1 MAWLGIEGHDEVV
14 ERFRRALARGR
25 LASAFLF
32 VGPRGIGKRTF
43 AQRLAQALLC
53 QASPPNALMPC
64 GQCDSCVQVRAG
76 THPDLTTIE
85 KPAGKSAIPLELLLG
100 DKEHRMREGL
110 CHAIS
115 LKPFMGGR
123 KVAIIDD
130 ADDLNEEGANCL
142 LKTLEEPP
150 PHSGLILVGT
160 SAERQLPTIRSRT
173 QLIRFRPLEVDLVE
187 RLLVERELVSDAQL
201 ARRLAEFSDGSLARA
216 VDLADN
222 DLWTFRE
229 QLLMALAQ
237 PELASVTVAQNTTA
251 FVDAAGKEASQRRA
265 RARQVVGFAADFF
278 RQRLRATLGM
288 EPVGD
293 AALVRAVTQGRD
305 VSGESVAACLDRTL
319 EALGQIER
327 NAHMTTL
334 VECWL
339 DDLGRILH
347 TGQPVAA
354 YDE

>member
-14 ERFRRALARGR
+14 EQFRRALARGR

-53 QASPPNALMPC
+53 QASQPNELSPC
-64 GQCDSCVQVRAG
+64 GKCDSCVQVLAG
-76 THPDLTTIE
+76 THPDMTVIE
-85 KPAGKSAIPLELLLG
+85 KPAGKSSIPLELLLG

-150 PHSGLILVGT
+150 PHSVLILVGT

-173 QLIRFRPLEVDLVE
+173 QLIRFRPLEVDLVA
-187 RLLVERELVSDAQL
+187 RLLVERELISDAQP

-216 VDLADN
+216 VELADN

-229 QLLMALAQ
+229 QQLTALSQ
-237 PELASVTVAQNTTA
+237 PELASVTVAQNITA

-293 AALVRAVTQGRD
+293 AALVRAVKQGRE
-305 VSGESVAACLDRTL
+305 VSSESVAACLDRTL

-339 DDLGRILH
+339 DDVGRILH